1 MPIYEYKCKKCSKDF
16 EKLVS
21 LSNSEKIKCPKC
33 SSDDVVKKMSM
44 TASGKSGCGT
54 CSSASC
60 GPS

>member
-1 MPIYEYKCKKCSKDF
+1 MPIYEYRCKKCNNNF

-21 LSNSEKIKCPKC
+21 LSKKDKIKCPRC
-33 SSDDVVKKMSM
+33 ESDDVAKKMSM
-44 TASGKSGCGT
+44 TASSKAGCGS